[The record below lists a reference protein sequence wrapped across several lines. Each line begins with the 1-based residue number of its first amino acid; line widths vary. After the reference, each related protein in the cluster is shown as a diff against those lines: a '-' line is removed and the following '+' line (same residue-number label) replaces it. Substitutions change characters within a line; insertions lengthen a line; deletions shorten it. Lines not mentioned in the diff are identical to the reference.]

1 MEPTAG
7 VSGAGHPVQIFL
19 QAPTA
24 QYAGQTS
31 RLTVVPIL
39 ADSHGPT
46 PPAQVTNNDGY
57 YCMQAFIVAPFSQVA
72 HGGKSLLILR

>member
-7 VSGAGHPVQIFL
+7 VTGAGGPVQIFL
-19 QAPTA
+19 QAPA
-24 QYAGQTS
+24 APYAGQTS

-46 PPAQVTNNDGY
+46 PPAHVTNDRY
-57 YCMQAFIVAPFSQVA
+57 YYLANAGA
-72 HGGKSLLILR
+72 

>member
-19 QAPTA
+19 QAPAA

-46 PPAQVTNNDGY
+46 PPAQVT
-57 YCMQAFIVAPFSQVA
+57 S
-72 HGGKSLLILR
+72 